1 MPRPHCMFIQAQDQ
15 PWRQGFPG
23 AGAVGERQS
32 LDVKVLS
39 VDPETGGSSAI
50 VRYPAG
56 WQQSGARYLSC
67 HEEFLVLEG
76 SLNLNGK
83 DYGSYAYAN
92 LPAGYVRESFSAP
105 RGAVVLTMVS
115 AAPTEIEAVAPG
127 EMFDEKL
134 LVEQIDVAPDG
145 LEGWTEN
152 PYTRYLMGTGV
163 RPLREDPYTGEISIL
178 YAALPFRYMEK
189 QWTHPTVQEMFVL
202 SGEYA
207 INDVGVMCPGSYAWW
222 EPNHFHGPYGSHTG
236 FMMFIRTVGGKLAN
250 AFGEEG
256 LAIDYDAPYKPVVP
270 DALKPYAKAP
280 VRRTLY

>member
-1 MPRPHCMFIQAQDQ
+1 MPRPHCMFIQAQDL
-15 PWRQGFPG
+15 PWSKGFPG
-23 AGAVGERQS
+23 GGWDD

-39 VDPETGGSSAI
+39 VDEETGACSTI

-56 WQQSGARYLSC
+56 WERNGNRYLNC
-67 HEEFLVLEG
+67 HEEFLVLDGMLAVNSVE
-76 SLNLNGK
+76 
-83 DYGSYAYAN
+83 YGPYAYAN
-92 LPAGYVRESFSAP
+92 LPAGYARQSVSAP
-105 RGAVVLTMVS
+105 EGAVVLTMLS
-115 AAPTEIEAVAPG
+115 AKPNEADGFAPDG
-127 EMFDEKL
+127 LFDNKM

-178 YAALPFRYMEK
+178 YAALPFRFMEK

-222 EPNHFHGPYGSHTG
+222 EPENFHGPYGSHTG

-250 AFGEEG
+250 KFGEEG
-256 LAIDYDAPYKPVVP
+256 IAVDYDAPYKPVVES
-270 DALKPYAKAP
+270 DTLKPYAKPP

>member
-1 MPRPHCMFIQAQDQ
+1 MPRPHCMFIQAQDL
-15 PWRQGFPG
+15 PWEKSIISDWQDL
-23 AGAVGERQS
+23 EI
-32 LDVKVLS
+32 KVLS
-39 VDPETGGSSAI
+39 RDEESGASTLI

-56 WQQSGARYLSC
+56 WTRPGRRSLTC
-67 HEEFLVLEG
+67 HAEMLVLDGALEI
-76 SLNLNGK
+76 NGRT
-83 DYGSYAYAN
+83 YGPYSYAN
-92 LPAGYVRESFSAP
+92 LPAGYVRESVSTGP
-105 RGAVVLTMVS
+105 NGAVALTMLS
-115 AAPTEIEAVAPG
+115 GTAEIIQGDPPDG
-127 EMFDEKL
+127 FYDEKL
-134 LVEQIDVAPDG
+134 LVEHIDVAPDG

-202 SGEYA
+202 AGEYA

-222 EPNHFHGPYGSHTG
+222 EPGRFHGPYGSQTG

-250 AFGEEG
+250 EFGEEG
-256 LAIDYDAPYKPVVP
+256 IPVDHDAPYKPVLP
-270 DALKPYAKAP
+270 DSLKDYAGPP